1 MSCPIMAL
9 TYSFATTRKARRTN
23 ATVETRTARRCV
35 RSSTSFS
42 SSMACWKKVT
52 VSNVG
57 CTSQHK
63 VCDSSQG
70 NIIVYGP
77 SASLGGTWYT
87 VSPDDV
93 EEIVTEHLVNGR
105 IVERARNSE
114 RSVNFS

>member
-1 MSCPIMAL
+1 MPDYDAHVLVCNNSEGAEDKRHCGDKNGA
-9 TYSFATTRKARRTN
+9 A
-23 ATVETRTARRCV
+23 V
-35 RSSTSFS
+35 RQKFNELLV
-42 SSMACWKKVT
+42 KHGLLEKVT

-77 SASLGGTWYT
+77 SATLGGTWYT

-93 EEIVTEHLVNGR
+93 EELVTEHLVNGR
-105 IVERARNSE
+105 IVERARNKD
-114 RSVNFS
+114 RSVNFA